1 MYFFMKDL
9 TFWTAI
15 HLLFANLKLK
25 LKRQPPVRFHRGIP
39 FPQFRHPLPTTGTIL
54 QSQRGL
60 IILLLVIAMSGM
72 GRQILL
78 FNSPM

>member
-1 MYFFMKDL
+1 M
-9 TFWTAI
+9 
-15 HLLFANLKLK
+15 
-25 LKRQPPVRFHRGIP
+25 RFHRGIP